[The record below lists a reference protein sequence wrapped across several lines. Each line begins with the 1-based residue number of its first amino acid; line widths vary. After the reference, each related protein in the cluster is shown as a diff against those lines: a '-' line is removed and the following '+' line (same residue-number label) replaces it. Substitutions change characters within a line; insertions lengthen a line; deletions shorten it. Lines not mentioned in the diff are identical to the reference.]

1 MKKDLSITVSSAD
14 LQSAILSAVGPTAAT
29 ILAPLVSNALPVLE
43 NWATSTAPGSLVS
56 QLDAWIALVQTNQTA
71 ARAQLLAGMSDAA
84 LLAQDQA
91 DAAQSTTDTAA
102 NAAQI
107 TAWESALDSGVMGA
121 IVVVANLISSAFG
134 AGAVVSL

>member
-1 MKKDLSITVSSAD
+1 M
-14 LQSAILSAVGPTAAT
+14 AAT
-29 ILAPLVSNALPVLE
+29 EA
-43 NWATSTAPGSLVS
+43 
-56 QLDAWIALVQTNQTA
+56 A
-71 ARAQLLAGMSDAA
+71 ARAQLLSGMSDAA
-84 LLAQDQA
+84 LLAQGQA

-102 NAAQI
+102 AAAQV